1 MPGPMITLIMAKK
14 KAAGP
19 GGYFDS
25 SEEPCEDEESSEEEE
40 MDEEEG
46 EDEGEGE
53 GEGEEEGP
61 SKDGSPEEL
70 RAMAQKL
77 MAHADKMEQGAKSMK
92 PKAPRF
98 GKPY

>member
-25 SEEPCEDEESSEEEE
+25 DEAPMEADEETEEEE

-46 EDEGEGE
+46 E
-53 GEGEEEGP
+53 EEEESEEEEP
-61 SKDGSPEEL
+61 SKDASPEAL
-70 RAMAQKL
+70 RAMAEKL
-77 MAHADKMEQGAKSMK
+77 LDQASKMEKGAKSEK

-98 GKPY
+98 GKLY

>member
-25 SEEPCEDEESSEEEE
+25 EEEGEEPTMADEPTEEEE
-40 MDEEEG
+40 MDEEE
-46 EDEGEGE
+46 ESD
-53 GEGEEEGP
+53 EEEEP
-61 SKDGSPEEL
+61 AKDSSPEEL

-77 MAHADKMEQGAKSMK
+77 MAHADKMDKGAKSEK
-92 PKAPRF
+92 PKAPKF

>member
-1 MPGPMITLIMAKK
+1 MRGPMITLIMAKK

-25 SEEPCEDEESSEEEE
+25 DEECEDEESPEHEMMPEDEEEDAAEGEPHEEEE
-40 MDEEEG
+40 
-46 EDEGEGE
+46 
-53 GEGEEEGP
+53 P
-61 SKDGSPEEL
+61 SKESSPEEL

-77 MAHADKMEQGAKSMK
+77 MAHADKMEQGAKGMK